1 VYFYIY
7 TMRNKLTIEEFINKS
22 NLIHKNKYDYS
33 LIEYKDSKSKISI
46 ICKRHGV
53 FNQTPNSHMS
63 GKGCPECGN
72 NQKVSNNDFIKR
84 CSLLHKNK
92 YDYSLTNYISK
103 NRPVKIICKEHGVFE
118 LTPQSHFFKRVG
130 CKLCK
135 GRVKTTDDFI
145 KKSNLIHNYKY
156 DYSLSYYT
164 GNKNKVKIIC
174 KEHGIFEQVA
184 NYHLSGGG
192 CSICGG
198 KNPKT
203 TNDFLDNSILIH
215 NNKYDYSLVDYKN
228 NKTKV
233 KIICKEHGIFEQV
246 PYSHINGS
254 GCPSCNESKGEK
266 EIKIFLDKKI

>member
-1 VYFYIY
+1 
-7 TMRNKLTIEEFINKS
+7 MRNKLTIEEFINKS

-130 CKLCK
+130 CAVDRL
-135 GRVKTTDDFI
+135 VKAGHTV
-145 KKSNLIHNYKY
+145 L
-156 DYSLSYYT
+156 
-164 GNKNKVKIIC
+164 
-174 KEHGIFEQVA
+174 
-184 NYHLSGGG
+184 
-192 CSICGG
+192 
-198 KNPKT
+198 
-203 TNDFLDNSILIH
+203 
-215 NNKYDYSLVDYKN
+215 
-228 NKTKV
+228 
-233 KIICKEHGIFEQV
+233 
-246 PYSHINGS
+246 
-254 GCPSCNESKGEK
+254 
-266 EIKIFLDKKI
+266 